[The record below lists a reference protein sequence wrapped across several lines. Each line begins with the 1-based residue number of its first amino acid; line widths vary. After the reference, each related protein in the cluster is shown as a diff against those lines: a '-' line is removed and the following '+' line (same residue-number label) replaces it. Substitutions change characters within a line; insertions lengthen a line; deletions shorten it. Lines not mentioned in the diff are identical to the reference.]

1 MKASRRYRAAT
12 LVSIV
17 LAAVLALP
25 TIARAAIA
33 VEQIVSA
40 KGEGTISTQAFSTAS
55 AGELVLAFATSDGPR
70 SRGQTLSVSGAGLAW
85 SLVRRAN
92 AQVGSSEIWMATASS
107 PLANATITSTQ
118 STAGYRQALTV
129 VTFAGAVGIGASA
142 SASAANGPPG
152 ALLMTTQ
159 AGSLV
164 FGVGNDPDK
173 AIARTVAAGQTVVN
187 QVVDK
192 KDKATFW
199 VQAGASAIADAGTA
213 VQVADTA
220 PTADRWNLAAVEIL
234 AGTQIVTPTGAAIA
248 PNVFADGL
256 GAVTTPPFATTQ
268 RNTVLVAFAA
278 SDGPAS
284 GQSVTVSGAGLS
296 WTLVRRANTQTGT
309 SEIWTATAPTPL
321 AGATVTSTPA
331 VGGFHQSLTLAAFER
346 AIGVGASAAAS
357 ARTGAPTV
365 SLVTTG
371 LAGSAV
377 YGVGNDGDRAI
388 ARTVG
393 PNQAIVHQWVEPESR
408 RDEREDRGRSGA
420 RGSPDADDDDRSDEN
435 DRRGGRRGRA
445 GDTFWVQ
452 AWTNPIT
459 SADTPIQLRD
469 TAPTR
474 DEWNFAAVEIM
485 LRPRATP
492 VITVTLS
499 PPPNAN
505 GWHNTP
511 VTAHFECSEGGAPL
525 AGCPADQGFENDGSG
540 LTATGTVT
548 DPFGISA
555 TVTSDPFNIDR
566 TRPQITA
573 DLNPPAVNGWNRSA
587 VTVHFTCTENGS
599 GLTAPCPP
607 DQVFSTDV
615 ANQPVTATVTDRA
628 DNAASVDAIVRLDTT
643 APTVHITSPADGVT
657 VIGSSVDVSGT
668 VADTLSGIATVTCN
682 GAPATFS
689 TNTFSCNVALQEG
702 DNEVAVVVTDVAG
715 NTGRDAIDV
724 AVTVPGPAIAFTS
737 PAALT
742 VFNGQQTPITVS
754 GTVDDP
760 NATIVVTSPDA
771 PNGVPAGVSGGTW
784 TTQNVPLKEGHNL
797 LTATATNARGGVS
810 STNLTVTL
818 DTTPPIIRIDNPP
831 ASATLTNGQI
841 SVSGVVND
849 IVPGTV
855 NSEQVTVQ
863 VNGLDAQVSNR
874 SFVVPE
880 LLLAR
885 GQNTLTAVATD
896 RAGNQ
901 SQTRIQVT
909 LQDSLQQQRIEIVSG
924 DHQTA
929 PISTTLPEPLVVR
942 LLDAAGAPVANRA
955 VTFRVVKSEGTLT
968 NGDEQVQQRVVMS
981 DEQGNAASTFTLGSR
996 SGVGNNQISASAVGF
1011 AGTII
1016 FAESATVGPPAQINI
1031 VSGTDQ
1037 RGAVSQPLP
1046 LPFVVI
1052 VFDAGGNPVADV
1064 PIDFKVLQGGGRLG
1078 DVSLSLSQLSI
1089 ATNGDGKATAE
1100 LTLGETEGANN
1111 QVVAAGFGGDPETLA
1126 GNQRVTFQASGLVP
1140 GARAETR
1147 VSGVVLDNTET
1158 PIPNA
1163 TATIVGSTLQARS
1176 DAAGRFTIAGAPV
1189 GTITLIVDGSTTT
1202 RPERFPFLAFVL
1214 NTVAGIDNTVGMP
1227 IYIPPLDTANAKL
1240 AGGDEDVV
1248 LTMDG
1253 VPGVAFTIAPHSTT
1267 MPDGRHEPVQMM
1279 LSQVHADKVP
1289 MPPPNGSAPRL
1300 VWTLQPAGV
1309 HFDPPIRVQ
1318 LPNTDGLAPG
1328 TVLEI
1333 FQFDHDLEQFVST
1346 GPGRISPDGSVLVSD
1361 PGFGVTKSGWGA
1373 PQPPPPPKNCT
1384 LQCDDKNVCTSDSV
1398 KDPPC
1403 ACDNAP
1409 ANEGGKCGG
1418 EPGANSC
1425 LKDGECS
1432 NGICL
1437 PSDFSDPYAPCDDG
1451 IFCTDPDKCGPGG
1464 VLCFGEKI
1472 PDKEG
1477 PRFTFK
1483 AKLGAVEGVFTKI
1496 GSLFGAKELKISYE
1510 ETAEQKNIC
1519 CEEKQQKDVPVKK
1532 VRWGFAADLKSSKLF
1547 VPGLS
1552 FPFKGAQIGV
1562 FVTLGL
1568 FGKATL
1574 EGENDLCADEGIC
1587 WKGIISAGGTFALGL
1602 GLEVIDS
1609 KVLAVSGQCRSGLQ
1623 FEANVSCKEYQ
1634 VGAFIQPGVC
1644 SFTVEFANG
1653 LIAFGVEKQ
1662 VFGAIPLVGGTKNPL
1677 PTF

>member
-1 MKASRRYRAAT
+1 MSATTASAVDRQRADRRNRITMTAKT
-12 LVSIV
+12 T
-17 LAAVLALP
+17 
-25 TIARAAIA
+25 TIAR
-33 VEQIVSA
+33 
-40 KGEGTISTQAFSTAS
+40 G
-55 AGELVLAFATSDGPR
+55 
-70 SRGQTLSVSGAGLAW
+70 
-85 SLVRRAN
+85 
-92 AQVGSSEIWMATASS
+92 
-107 PLANATITSTQ
+107 
-118 STAGYRQALTV
+118 
-129 VTFAGAVGIGASA
+129 
-142 SASAANGPPG
+142 
-152 ALLMTTQ
+152 
-159 AGSLV
+159 
-164 FGVGNDPDK
+164 
-173 AIARTVAAGQTVVN
+173 
-187 QVVDK
+187 
-192 KDKATFW
+192 
-199 VQAGASAIADAGTA
+199 
-213 VQVADTA
+213 
-220 PTADRWNLAAVEIL
+220 
-234 AGTQIVTPTGAAIA
+234 
-248 PNVFADGL
+248 
-256 GAVTTPPFATTQ
+256 
-268 RNTVLVAFAA
+268 
-278 SDGPAS
+278 
-284 GQSVTVSGAGLS
+284 
-296 WTLVRRANTQTGT
+296 
-309 SEIWTATAPTPL
+309 
-321 AGATVTSTPA
+321 
-331 VGGFHQSLTLAAFER
+331 
-346 AIGVGASAAAS
+346 
-357 ARTGAPTV
+357 
-365 SLVTTG
+365 
-371 LAGSAV
+371 
-377 YGVGNDGDRAI
+377 
-388 ARTVG
+388 
-393 PNQAIVHQWVEPESR
+393 
-408 RDEREDRGRSGA
+408 
-420 RGSPDADDDDRSDEN
+420 
-435 DRRGGRRGRA
+435 RRGGA

-452 AWTNPIT
+452 AWTNPIA
-459 SADTPIQLRD
+459 SVDTPVQLND

-474 DEWNFAAVEIM
+474 DQWNFAAVEIV

-499 PPPNAN
+499 PEPNGN
-505 GWHNTP
+505 GWHNTV
-511 VTAHFECSEGGAPL
+511 VTAHFECTEGGAPL
-525 AGCPADQGFENDGSG
+525 AGCPADQVFENDGSG
-540 LTATGTVT
+540 LTAQGTVT

-566 TRPQITA
+566 TRPQISVA
-573 DLNPPAVNGWNRSA
+573 LNPAPVNGWNRSE
-587 VTVHFTCTENGS
+587 VTAHFTCVENGS

-615 ANQPVTATVTDRA
+615 ANQPITATVTDRA
-628 DNAASVDAIVRLDTT
+628 DNTASVDAIVRLDTT
-643 APTVHITSPADGVT
+643 APTVRIMSPADGVT
-657 VIGSSVDVSGT
+657 VIGSSVEVSGT
-668 VADTLSGIATVTCN
+668 LADTLSGIASATCS

-689 TNTFSCNVALQEG
+689 TTTFSCNVALQEG
-702 DNEVAVVVTDVAG
+702 ANEIAVVATDVAG
-715 NTGRDAIDV
+715 NVNAPARVNV
-724 AVTVPGPAIAFTS
+724 AVTVPGPAIAFIS

-742 VFNGQQTPITVS
+742 VFNGQQTPITVT

-909 LQDSLQQQRIEIVSG
+909 LQDSLQQQRIVIVSG
-924 DHQTA
+924 NHQTA

-942 LLDAAGAPVANRA
+942 LIDAAGAPVANRA
-955 VTFRVVKSEGTLT
+955 VTFQVVKSEGTIAS
-968 NGDEQVQQRVVMS
+968 GDEQVQQRVVTT
-981 DEQGNAASTFTLGSR
+981 DDQGTAAATFTLGSR

-1011 AGTII
+1011 AGTIV

-1046 LPFVVI
+1046 LPFVIV

-1078 DVSLSLSQLSI
+1078 DAALSLSQLSI
-1089 ATNGDGKATAE
+1089 ATNGDGKATVP

-1147 VSGVVLDNTET
+1147 VSGLVLDNTET

-1163 TATIVGSTLQARS
+1163 TATIVGSALQARS
-1176 DAAGRFTIAGAPV
+1176 DASGRFTIAAAPV
-1189 GTITLIVDGSTTT
+1189 GTVTLIVDGSTTS

-1214 NTVAGIDNTVGMP
+1214 NTVAGIDNTIGMP

-1240 AGGDEDVV
+1240 AGGDEEVV

-1361 PGFGVTKSGWGA
+1361 PGFGITKSGWGA

-1384 LQCDDKNVCTSDSV
+1384 LQCDDKNICTSDSV

-1409 ANEGGKCGG
+1409 ANDGAKCGG

-1437 PSDFSDPYAPCDDG
+1437 PSDFSEPYAPCDDG

-1483 AKLGAVEGVFTKI
+1483 AKLGAVEGVFAKI
-1496 GSLFGAKELKISYE
+1496 GSLFGAKELKFAYE
-1510 ETAEQKNIC
+1510 ESAEQKNIC

-1568 FGKATL
+1568 FGKALL
-1574 EGENDLCADEGIC
+1574 EGENDFCADDGIC
-1587 WKGIISAGGTFALGL
+1587 WKGSISAGGTFALGL

-1623 FEANVSCKEYQ
+1623 FEASVSCKEYV

-1662 VFGAIPLVGGTKNPL
+1662 VFGAIPLLGGSKNPL

>member
-1 MKASRRYRAAT
+1 MNASTRYRAAT
-12 LVSIV
+12 LGVSIV
-17 LAAVLALP
+17 LAAVLAFP
-25 TIARAAIA
+25 TIARAAIT

-55 AGELVLAFATSDGPR
+55 AGELVLAFAASDGPE
-70 SRGQTLSVSGAGLAW
+70 SGGQTLSVGGAGLAW

-92 AQVGSSEIWMATASS
+92 AQLGTSEIWMATASS
-107 PLANATITSTQ
+107 PLANVTVTSTQ
-118 STAGYRQALTV
+118 SAAGYRQ
-129 VTFAGAVGIGASA
+129 
-142 SASAANGPPG
+142 
-152 ALLMTTQ
+152 
-159 AGSLV
+159 
-164 FGVGNDPDK
+164 
-173 AIARTVAAGQTVVN
+173 ARTVAAGQAMVN
-187 QVVDK
+187 QVADKKDK

-199 VQAGASAIADAGTA
+199 VQAGASAIADVGTA
-213 VQVADTA
+213 VRVADTA
-220 PTADRWNLAAVEIL
+220 PTTDRWNLAAVEIV
-234 AGTQIVTPTGAAIA
+234 AGSQPVATPTTAAMA
-248 PNVFADGL
+248 PSVFADGR
-256 GAVTTPPFATTQ
+256 GAVTTPSFATTQ
-268 RNTVLVAFAA
+268 PHTVLVAFAA
-278 SDGPAS
+278 SDGPRS
-284 GQSVTVSGAGLS
+284 GGQSVTVSGAGLS
-296 WTLVRRANTQTGT
+296 WSLVRRANTQTGT

-321 AGATVTSTPA
+321 TGATVTSTPA
-331 VGGFHQSLTLAAFER
+331 VGGFHQSLTLAVFER
-346 AIGVGASAAAS
+346 AIGVGASTAAG

-371 LAGSAV
+371 RAGSLV

-393 PNQAIVHQWVEPESR
+393 SNQAIVHQWVVDRESG
-408 RDEREDRGRSGA
+408 RDDRDKRERG
-420 RGSPDADDDDRSDEN
+420 GSSAGGSQESDDDDREGDN

-452 AWTNPIT
+452 AWTNPIA
-459 SADTPIQLRD
+459 SADTPVQLND
-469 TAPTR
+469 TSPTR
-474 DEWNFAAVEIM
+474 DQWNFAAVEIV

-657 VIGSSVDVSGT
+657 VISSSVDVSGT

-715 NTGRDAIDV
+715 NTGRDAVDV

-855 NSEQVTVQ
+855 NSEQVAVQ

-929 PISTTLPEPLVVR
+929 PISTTLPESLVVR

-1078 DVSLSLSQLSI
+1078 DVSLSLARLSI

-1214 NTVAGIDNTVGMP
+1214 NTVAGIDNTIGMP

-1240 AGGDEDVV
+1240 AGGDEEVV

-1361 PGFGVTKSGWGA
+1361 PGFGITKSGWGA

-1437 PSDFSDPYAPCDDG
+1437 PSDFSEPYAPCDDG

-1574 EGENDLCADEGIC
+1574 EGENDFCADDGIC